1 MFDPKWGFMNISDTQ
16 KQQISEWI
24 AGGAKLSDIQKRIT
38 SDFGLAMT
46 YMEVRLLVDDLKL
59 VPSDPI
65 RPKDDKLLGA
75 ATPAAAAAPAAA
87 VPGPGAP
94 APGEVAPG
102 PGAANAEGVSV
113 MVDAV
118 ARPGTLTSGSVTFS
132 DGQKGAWYLDEQGR
146 LGVAPSQKGYKPSAA
161 DVESFQRKLEVE
173 LSRIG
178 Y

>member
-1 MFDPKWGFMNISDTQ
+1 MNISDTQ

-75 ATPAAAAAPAAA
+75 AAAPAAA

-132 DGQKGAWYLDEQGR
+132 DGQKGVWYLDEQGR

>member
-1 MFDPKWGFMNISDTQ
+1 MNISDTQ

-75 ATPAAAAAPAAA
+75 ATPAAAAAPAAPAAA

-132 DGQKGAWYLDEQGR
+132 DGQKGVWYLDEQGR